1 MTKKKNPAETESAYR
16 SLIAQLTEARIQKGW
31 TQYELAK
38 RSGVSHTTISRIEAL
53 EYQPLLET
61 LLKIADALGFYINII
76 EKSPCTNEK
85 QP

>member
-1 MTKKKNPAETESAYR
+1 MIQKERNTETETAYR
-16 SLIAQLTEARIQKGW
+16 NLISQLTDARIQKGW

-61 LLKIADALGFYINII
+61 LLKIADALGYYVKII
-76 EKSPCTNEK
+76 DK
-85 QP
+85 